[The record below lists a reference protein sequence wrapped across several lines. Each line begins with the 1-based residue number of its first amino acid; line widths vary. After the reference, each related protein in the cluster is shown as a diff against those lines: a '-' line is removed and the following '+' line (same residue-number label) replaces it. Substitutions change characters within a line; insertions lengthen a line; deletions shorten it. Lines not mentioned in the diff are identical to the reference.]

1 MNEPKKRTTKAKI
14 TEAQARLLSFL
25 RSPEDSYAI
34 LQMPTEPANRN
45 RLFLSY
51 DALRRLGE
59 QPQLCHYETV
69 YTGTLPKISDMNW
82 MLEQLFE
89 QFNLEQPQDYPGR
102 SLSVSDIV
110 LMKVHGQMS
119 SHYVDS
125 IGFKELPD
133 FLAPEEYLRCAELY
147 LEDDYG
153 MLDGIINNGNRNR
166 PKHWRINPL
175 CWNSCT
181 IPKRFHGGPTE
192 RRTHGNWNKPQPGRT
207 NDDPALRHRKPLR
220 LHPRH
225 PEHHGPAGAG

>member
-1 MNEPKKRTTKAKI
+1 MNETEKRTTKTKI

-34 LQMPTEPANRN
+34 LQMASEPANRE

-59 QPQLCHYETV
+59 QPRLSHYETV

-89 QFNLEQPQDYPGR
+89 RFNQEHPQDYPGR

-110 LMKVHGQMS
+110 LMKVHGQLS
-119 SHYVDS
+119 CHYVDS

-133 FLAPEEYLRCAELY
+133 FLEPEEYLRCAELY

-153 MLDGIINNGNRNR
+153 MLDGIINNGKSEQAKALEVKPSVLEQLHN
-166 PKHWRINPL
+166 
-175 CWNSCT
+175 
-181 IPKRFHGGPTE
+181 TE
-192 RRTHGNWNKPQPGRT
+192 TVPRRTGRKADT
-207 NDDPALRHRKPLR
+207 WEL
-220 LHPRH
+220 
-225 PEHHGPAGAG
+225 E

>member
-1 MNEPKKRTTKAKI
+1 MNETEKRTTKTKI

-34 LQMPTEPANRN
+34 LQMASEPANRE

-51 DALRRLGE
+51 DALLRLGE
-59 QPQLCHYETV
+59 QPRLSHYETV

-89 QFNLEQPQDYPGR
+89 RFNQEHPQDYPGR

-110 LMKVHGQMS
+110 LMKVHGQLS
-119 SHYVDS
+119 CHYVDS

-133 FLAPEEYLRCAELY
+133 FLEPEEYLRCAELY

-153 MLDGIINNGNRNR
+153 MLDGIINNGKSEQAKALEDKPSVLEQLHN
-166 PKHWRINPL
+166 
-175 CWNSCT
+175 
-181 IPKRFHGGPTE
+181 TE
-192 RRTHGNWNKPQPGRT
+192 TVPRRT
-207 NDDPALRHRKPLR
+207 DRKADTWEL
-220 LHPRH
+220 
-225 PEHHGPAGAG
+225 E

>member
-1 MNEPKKRTTKAKI
+1 MNEPKKRTAKT

-34 LQMPTEPANRN
+34 LQMPSEPANRN

-59 QPQLCHYETV
+59 QPRLCHYETV
-69 YTGTLPKISDMNW
+69 YTGTLPKLSDMNW

-110 LMKVHGQMS
+110 LMKVHGQLS
-119 SHYVDS
+119 CHYVDS

-153 MLDGIINNGNRNR
+153 MLDGIINNGKSEQAKALEDKPSVLEQLHN
-166 PKHWRINPL
+166 
-175 CWNSCT
+175 
-181 IPKRFHGGPTE
+181 TE
-192 RRTHGNWNKPQPGRT
+192 TVPRRT
-207 NDDPALRHRKPLR
+207 DRKADTWEL
-220 LHPRH
+220 
-225 PEHHGPAGAG
+225 E

>member
-1 MNEPKKRTTKAKI
+1 MNEPEKRTTKTKI

-34 LQMPTEPANRN
+34 LQMPTEPANRE

-51 DALRRLGE
+51 DTLRRQGGKPE
-59 QPQLCHYETV
+59 FQHYETV

-82 MLEQLFE
+82 MLEQLFQ

-133 FLAPEEYLRCAELY
+133 FLEPEEYLRCAELY

-153 MLDGIINNGNRNR
+153 MLDGIINNGKSEQAKELEDKPSVLEQLHN
-166 PKHWRINPL
+166 
-175 CWNSCT
+175 
-181 IPKRFHGGPTE
+181 TE
-192 RRTHGNWNKPQPGRT
+192 TVPRRT
-207 NDDPALRHRKPLR
+207 DRKADTWEL
-220 LHPRH
+220 
-225 PEHHGPAGAG
+225 E